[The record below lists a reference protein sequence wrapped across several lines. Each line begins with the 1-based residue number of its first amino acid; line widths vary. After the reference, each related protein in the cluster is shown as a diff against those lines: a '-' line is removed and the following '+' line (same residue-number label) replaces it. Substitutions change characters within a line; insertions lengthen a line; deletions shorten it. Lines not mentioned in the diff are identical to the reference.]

1 MNIDDDN
8 KKSIA
13 LNVQLSPIEKQMLEL
28 LKADTGKG
36 MGSLIR
42 EGVRLRFRM
51 RFNNEPSCASG
62 LACKCP
68 QMHQM
73 QVARKT
79 TDAELLAQEGADD
92 GQAAK

>member
-1 MNIDDDN
+1 MNRDDEN

-13 LNVQLSPIEKQMLEL
+13 LNVQLSPIDKQMLEK
-28 LKADTGKG
+28 LKEDTGKG
-36 MGSLIR
+36 MGTLIR
-42 EGVRLRFRM
+42 EGIRLRFRM

-73 QVARKT
+73 QVARQT
-79 TDAELLAQEGADD
+79 TDAELLAQEGAHN
-92 GQAAK
+92 GQAEE